1 MPSGLALGAVMERAD
16 PRDALLFSQSVSSAT
31 STRGGAEPTPEDLPL
46 GARVGTSSLRRRALL
61 KRWRPDLEVVDLRG
75 NVPTRIRKLDEGE
88 YDAIVL
94 AAAGVHRLGLRSRI
108 SAYLPV
114 GTFLPAVSQ
123 GAVAVQIRA
132 EDSRVEPWATALE
145 HGDTRVTT
153 GAERAFLRRLE
164 GGCQI
169 PVGAF
174 GRLSEGSLHL
184 RGIVASLD
192 GDRSVQGEME
202 GHQREAERLGTELAE
217 DLLTRGARE
226 ILDEIRGGLDPAVQ
240 GRIHD

>member
-1 MPSGLALGAVMERAD
+1 M
-16 PRDALLFSQSVSSAT
+16 
-31 STRGGAEPTPEDLPL
+31 PEDLPH

-61 KRWRPDLEVVDLRG
+61 KEWRPDLEVADLRG

-132 EDSRVEPWATALE
+132 GDSCVEPWVAALE
-145 HGDTRVTT
+145 HEDTRVTT
-153 GAERAFLRRLE
+153 SAERAFLRRLE

-174 GRLSEGSLHL
+174 GRLQDGRLRL
-184 RGIVASLD
+184 RGVVASLE
-192 GDRSVQGEME
+192 GDRSVHGEME
-202 GHQREAERLGTELAE
+202 GRRVEAERLGTALAE
-217 DLLTRGARE
+217 DLLTRGAGD
-226 ILDEIRGGLDPAVQ
+226 ILDEIRTGLDPAGPAGD
-240 GRIHD
+240 GRNHG